1 MGEVFTLSLWVLR
14 AVLLSHRNW
23 WYTFNCTF
31 CKFVFLWSRINP
43 IYIINQEQTC
53 NGSED
58 EETLCSA
65 VEDISLSPRPSASAC
80 VRVRVWM
87 DSNRPTNNIL
97 CQKYKKMR
105 SELLLLQPV
114 FVFVLKDMDVLCWEN
129 LNLNEF
135 SLQRADLSPSD
146 QWVIGAL
153 IVKD

>member
-65 VEDISLSPRPSASAC
+65 VEDISLSPRPSASAAC
-80 VRVRVWM
+80 GSECGWIQTDQLTIFYVK
-87 DSNRPTNNIL
+87 SI
-97 CQKYKKMR
+97 KKMR